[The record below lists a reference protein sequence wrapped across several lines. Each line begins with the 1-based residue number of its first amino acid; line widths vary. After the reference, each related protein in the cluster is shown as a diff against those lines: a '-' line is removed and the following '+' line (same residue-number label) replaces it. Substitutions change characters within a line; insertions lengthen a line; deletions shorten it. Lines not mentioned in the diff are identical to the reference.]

1 LILRTPSCVQYIRL
15 DGLHPSH
22 LRGGWHIVS
31 GANDVTGGGWCRRR
45 GILRI
50 ICAAPHPALR
60 ATLPTKVGGIRKRGR
75 HCEERTR
82 RSNPAFL
89 CVGSMD
95 CFASARNDRTKLILR
110 TPSCVQY
117 IRLDGLHPSHLRG
130 GWHIVSGA
138 NDVTGG
144 VGAAGEVFCALYA
157 LPPTR
162 RFAPPSPQKWEGKQE
177 RASLQQQV
185 NSQLAAISERISARI
200 VSISLRP

>member
-1 LILRTPSCVQYIRL
+1 MRTVHPPRRSSSLPLAGRVAHRKRSERC
-15 DGLHPSH
+15 DGWGLVPQARYFAHY
-22 LRGGWHIVS
+22 
-31 GANDVTGGGWCRRR
+31 
-45 GILRI
+45 
-50 ICAAPHPALR
+50 CAAPHPALR

-117 IRLDGLHPSHLRG
+117 LRLDGLHPSHLRG

-144 VGAAGEVFCALYA
+144 GWCRRRGILRIICAAPHSALRA
-157 LPPTR
+157 TLPT
-162 RFAPPSPQKWEGKQE
+162 KWEEKKE

>member
-1 LILRTPSCVQYIRL
+1 MLFYFACEAAGASSARHSLRPLNFRWLHTIQISRGSRGEIADVCCEYPPRHCEERTRRSNPAFLCVGSMDCFACARNDRTKLILRTPSCVQYIRL

-50 ICAAPHPALR
+50 ICAAPHSALR
-60 ATLPTKVGGIRKRGR
+60 ATLPTKW
-75 HCEERTR
+75 EE
-82 RSNPAFL
+82 
-89 CVGSMD
+89 
-95 CFASARNDRTKLILR
+95 K
-110 TPSCVQY
+110 
-117 IRLDGLHPSHLRG
+117 
-130 GWHIVSGA
+130 
-138 NDVTGG
+138 
-144 VGAAGEVFCALYA
+144 
-157 LPPTR
+157 
-162 RFAPPSPQKWEGKQE
+162 KE